1 MVSIDD
7 AKKAAAVYA
16 VNFLKQGM
24 NIGLGSGSTIKWFIH
39 ELGKMVAQGFEIFAV
54 PTSLETKFLAEQLK
68 IPLADINILAKLNL
82 TIDGADEI
90 DEAGNLIKGG
100 GGALLQ
106 EKIVAAASDEL
117 IIVADHSKQVNK
129 LGKFPLPVEVIPF
142 GWKQVEQKLLLS
154 GLCKSVSLRKKD
166 NAVFITDHHHYILD
180 CSFEKIDDPF
190 ALNSALHHIPGVVE
204 TGLFINMAGKSVI
217 GYEDGRIEVLKFR
230 QNNLMQSP

>member
-1 MVSIDD
+1 MITIDE

-24 NIGLGSGSTIKWFIH
+24 CVGLGSGSTIKWLIV
-39 ELGKMVAQGFEIFAV
+39 ELGKMVAQGFEVKAV
-54 PTSLETKFLAEQLK
+54 PSSLQTKQLADELY
-68 IPLADINILAKLNL
+68 IPLVDLNEVSKLDI

-90 DEAGNLIKGG
+90 DKQGNLIKGG

-106 EKIVAAASDEL
+106 EKIVAAASSEF
-117 IIVADHSKQVNK
+117 IIVADYSKQVNK

-142 GWKQVEQKLLLS
+142 GWKQVEQKLVQS
-154 GLCKSVSLRKKD
+154 GLCKDVSLRKK
-166 NAVFITDHHHYILD
+166 NNGVFITDHHHYILD
-180 CSFEKIDDPF
+180 CYFEQIEEPF

-204 TGLFINMAGKSVI
+204 TGLFINMAGKAVI

-230 QNNLMQSP
+230 